1 MKKTICF
8 ILFTAL
14 IIFVSCGIPSI
25 YVPTSSDINWSRN
38 RDTGTFT
45 IKLSSAV
52 LEEMS
57 SSYPD
62 IYFFYTISSENTQR
76 SAFFELISSFNKTYC
91 AETSGSIDFSS
102 VDSEAVTTYKSGDS
116 TYGIYK
122 LNNLKAVNISGESSV
137 SFTLALDSST
147 GYLTLTDNNS
157 GTVIT
162 GIGRINNNK
171 FDKSFSGDITDYSAG
186 SNYTVKVYA
195 VVSCQFDLYS
205 NIYNTTI
212 NQDNPILQ
220 FSLND

>member
-1 MKKTICF
+1 MRKTICF
-8 ILFTAL
+8 ILITAL
-14 IIFVSCGIPSI
+14 ILLSSCGIPSI
-25 YVPTSSDINWSRN
+25 YVPTSSDIGWNRN
-38 RDTGTFT
+38 KEKGTFT
-45 IKLSSAV
+45 ITLSTAV

-62 IYFFYTISSENTQR
+62 IYFFYTVSSEETQK
-76 SAFFELISSFNKTYC
+76 SAFSTLISTFNKTYC
-91 AETSGSIDFSS
+91 EETSGSIDFSS
-102 VDSEAVTTYKSGDS
+102 FGSEAVSTYKSGDN

-157 GTVIT
+157 GAVTT

-171 FDKSFSGDITDYSAG
+171 FDKSFSGDITDYSASG
-186 SNYTVKVYA
+186 IYTVKVYA

-212 NQDNPILQ
+212 SQDSPILQ
-220 FSLND
+220 FTLND